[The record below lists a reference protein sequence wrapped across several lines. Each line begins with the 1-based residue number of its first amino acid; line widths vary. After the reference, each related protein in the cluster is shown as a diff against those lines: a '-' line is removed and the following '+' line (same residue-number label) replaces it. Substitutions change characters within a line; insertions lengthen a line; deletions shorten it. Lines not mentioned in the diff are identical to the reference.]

1 MKKLLSVFLT
11 AFLCCGMLAGCGKK
25 GKPDEVSQEVYDL
38 GVRTCNELEDYVDGK
53 MSQETCYYRL
63 VAPAEEAA
71 EIDQKNEEELGDKY
85 SWEERQED
93 KDILENIIDACD
105 AVESANEGET
115 YEAEDILK
123 ELKEQLNLE

>member
-1 MKKLLSVFLT
+1 MKKIISMLLVVS
-11 AFLCCGMLAGCGKK
+11 LCCGMIVGCG
-25 GKPDEVSQEVYDL
+25 GKPSDVSQEVYDL
-38 GVRTCNELEDYVDGK
+38 GVRTCNELEDYVSGT

-63 VAPAEEAA
+63 VTPAEEAE
-71 EIDQKNEEELGDKY
+71 EINRKNEEELGDKY

-105 AVESANEGET
+105 AVKSANEGET
-115 YEAEDILK
+115 YEAEDILN